1 MHAFCAESRVYLT
14 GYADMEVPIL
24 KFTPNPQ
31 SRRAFLRGSAAT
43 MAGIVTAQAASGT
56 QADPLIT
63 EVQDW
68 ASVTGDGVDATP
80 YGLPIK
86 FESDVVRRSVPWLTA
101 SPISSINFT
110 PIHALDGTIT
120 PQGCAFERH
129 HSGAIELSKSDYRLM
144 VNGLVDQPL
153 VFSYAD
159 LERLPRE
166 NHVYFCECAANT
178 GMEWAGAQLNG
189 VQFTH
194 GMIHNMEYTGVSLR
208 SVLQEAGL
216 TAAGDL
222 QDKWV
227 YVEGADASSNGR
239 SIPMEKALDD
249 VLVAF
254 KANGEALRKEHGYP
268 IRLVVPGWEGNM
280 WVKWLRRIEV
290 MDGPVESREE
300 TSKYTDVLEDGTA
313 RKWTWVMDAK
323 SVITSPSPQAPIQ
336 HGPGALVITGLAWSG
351 HGSIKRVDISK
362 DGGRNWETARLSN
375 HENNKALAR
384 FYFEMDWQG
393 EEMLLQARAMDET
406 GYVQPSKQQ
415 LRKLR
420 GENSVY
426 HNNCIQ
432 TWHVKPTGEVE
443 NVEVS

>member
-1 MHAFCAESRVYLT
+1 MD
-14 GYADMEVPIL
+14 DMFKP
-24 KFTPNPQ
+24 
-31 SRRAFLRGSAAT
+31 SRRAFLRGSAAAA
-43 MAGIVTAQAASGT
+43 AGTVAGAAAAADGP
-56 QADPLIT
+56 DPLIT
-63 EVQDW
+63 ELQDW
-68 ASVTGDGVDATP
+68 ASYTGVGVDETP
-80 YGLPIK
+80 YGMPISY
-86 FESDVVRRSVPWLTA
+86 ESHVVRRNVEWLTA

-129 HSGAIELSKSDYRLM
+129 HSGAIELSKQDYRLM
-144 VNGLVDQPL
+144 INGLVDEPL
-153 VFSYAD
+153 VFTYED
-159 LERLPRE
+159 LERFPRE

-194 GMIHNMEYTGVSLR
+194 GMIHNMEYTGVPLR
-208 SVLQEAGL
+208 TILNEAGL
-216 TAAGDL
+216 GAAGDL
-222 QDKWV
+222 SDKWV
-227 YVEGADASSNGR
+227 FVEGADASSNGR

-254 KANGEALRKEHGYP
+254 KANGEALRMEHGYP
-268 IRLVVPGWEGNM
+268 VRLVVPGWEGNM

-290 MDGPVESREE
+290 TDMAVEGREE

-323 SVITSPSPQAPIQ
+323 SVITSPSPQSPVG
-336 HGPGALVITGLAWSG
+336 HGPGPLVISGLAWSG
-351 HGSIKRVDISK
+351 HGQITRVDVSK
-362 DGGRNWETARLSN
+362 DGGITWETARLGKQGDT
-375 HENNKALAR
+375 KALTR
-384 FYFEMDWQG
+384 FYLDTEWDG
-393 EEMLLQARAMDET
+393 SDMLLQSRAIDET
-406 GYVQPSKQQ
+406 GYVQPTKEQ
-415 LRKLR
+415 LREKR

-432 TWHVKPTGEVE
+432 TWYVNAQGIAE

>member
-1 MHAFCAESRVYLT
+1 MNRKLT
-14 GYADMEVPIL
+14 N
-24 KFTPNPQ
+24 T
-31 SRRAFLRGSAAT
+31 SRRAFLRGSAA
-43 MAGIVTAQAASGT
+43 MAAGGLAGAAGANG
-56 QADPLIT
+56 ADPLIT
-63 EVQDW
+63 ETQDW
-68 ASVTGDGVDATP
+68 AIYTGAGVDETP
-80 YGLPIK
+80 YGLPIR
-86 FESDVVRRSVPWLTA
+86 FEEDVVRRNVEWLTA

-129 HSGAIELSKSDYRLM
+129 HSGAIELSKQDYRLM
-144 VNGLVDQPL
+144 INGLVDTPL
-153 VFSYAD
+153 VFDYSD
-159 LERLPRE
+159 IERFPRE

-194 GMIHNMEYTGVSLR
+194 GMIHNMEYTGVPLR
-208 SVLQEAGL
+208 TLLNEAGL
-216 TAAGDL
+216 GAAGDL
-222 QDKWV
+222 ADKWV

-254 KANGEALRKEHGYP
+254 KANGEALRMEHGYP
-268 IRLVVPGWEGNM
+268 VRLVVPGWEGNM

-290 MDGPVESREE
+290 TDMAVGSREE
-300 TSKYTDVLEDGTA
+300 TSKYTDVYEDGIA

-323 SVITSPSPQAPIQ
+323 SVITSPSPQSPIGHG
-336 HGPGALVITGLAWSG
+336 HGPMVISGLAWSG
-351 HGSIKRVDISK
+351 HGQITRVDVSK
-362 DGGRNWETARLSN
+362 DGGMSWETARLGKQGDS
-375 HENNKALAR
+375 KALTR
-384 FYFEMDWQG
+384 FYLDTTWSG
-393 EEMLLQARAMDET
+393 EEMLLQSRAMDET
-406 GYVQPSKQQ
+406 GYVQPTKTQ
-415 LRKLR
+415 LREQR

-432 TWHVKPTGEVE
+432 TWYVNAEGVAE

>member
-1 MHAFCAESRVYLT
+1 MDDA
-14 GYADMEVPIL
+14 L
-24 KFTPNPQ
+24 KAP
-31 SRRAFLRGSAAT
+31 SRRAFLKGSAAAV
-43 MAGIVTAQAASGT
+43 AGSVAAG
-56 QADPLIT
+56 AAVAAEPDPLIT
-63 EVQDW
+63 ELQDW
-68 ASVTGDGVDATP
+68 ASSLGEGVDETP

-86 FESDVVRRSVPWLTA
+86 YEGDVVRRNVPWLTA
-101 SPISSINFT
+101 DPISSINFT

-129 HSGAIELSKSDYRLM
+129 HSGAIELSKPDYRLM
-144 VNGLVDQPL
+144 INGLVDQEL
-153 VFSYAD
+153 VFNYED
-159 LERLPRE
+159 LERFPRE

-194 GMIHNMEYTGVSLR
+194 GMIHNMEYTGVPLR
-208 SVLQEAGL
+208 TLLNEAGL
-216 TAAGDL
+216 GAAGDL
-222 QDKWV
+222 KDKWV

-268 IRLVVPGWEGNM
+268 VRLVVPGWEGNM

-290 MDGPVESREE
+290 TDMAVESREE

-323 SVITSPSPQAPIQ
+323 SVITSPSPQSPIT
-336 HGPGALVITGLAWSG
+336 HGPGPMVISGLAWSG
-351 HGSIKRVDISK
+351 HGQITRVDVSK
-362 DGGRNWETARLSN
+362 DGGITWETARLGRQGDT
-375 HENNKALAR
+375 KALTR
-384 FYFEMDWQG
+384 FYLDTEWNG

-406 GYVQPSKQQ
+406 GYVQPTKAQ
-415 LRKLR
+415 LREVR
-420 GENSVY
+420 GENSIY

-432 TWHVKPTGEVE
+432 TWHVKTNGEAE